1 MRYSVA
7 TSFWL
12 ARSQFSFVKAGVHL
26 IRFIHSSDLHLGK
39 PFGRFPEDVRA
50 RLRQARAEALVR
62 LAELARTNQAS
73 HILLAGDT
81 FDQTTPA
88 LTVVRQALN
97 AMRAADHVNWVIMPG
112 NHDHAGASELWRL
125 VLQDAPANVSVLLA
139 PTPLD
144 LVDGVALLPAPPGE
158 RHPGRDLTEWF
169 DSAPTGAA
177 LRIGL
182 AHGSVTSF
190 DSSEEGG
197 SSVIPPDR
205 ARRAGLSYLALG
217 DWHGQMSVG
226 PDTWYSGAPEAD
238 GFKHSRGPAALLVE
252 IASPRA
258 PAAVTPL
265 PTGSITWHRAQLDL
279 SDISDASAAHNSLL
293 PPVAD
298 RALTMFDLGVSGRI
312 PGLARVALEQVI
324 QRAAPDFLWH
334 NVDLS
339 QLGLVHD
346 STDLDAI
353 DRQGALRAAADA
365 LSREATDPALS
376 TEERTIAEAALSYLF
391 SYAQEA

>member
-1 MRYSVA
+1 M
-7 TSFWL
+7 
-12 ARSQFSFVKAGVHL
+12 

-50 RLRQARAEALVR
+50 RLRQARAETLVR
-62 LAELARTNQAS
+62 LAELARVNQAS

-88 LTVVRQALN
+88 PTVVRQALN
-97 AMRAADHVNWVIMPG
+97 AMRAADHVNWIVMPG

-125 VLQDAPANVSVLLA
+125 IMQDASANVSVHLT
-139 PTPLD
+139 PTPHELAK
-144 LVDGVALLPAPPGE
+144 GVILLPAPPSE

-169 DSAPTGAA
+169 DSAATGEA

-205 ARRAGLSYLALG
+205 ARRSGLRYLALG
-217 DWHGQMSVG
+217 DWHGQISVG

-238 GFKHSRGPAALLVE
+238 GFKHTQPPAALLVE
-252 IASPRA
+252 IASPRS
-258 PAAVTPL
+258 PPTVTSL
-265 PTGSITWHRAQLDL
+265 PTSSITWHRAQLVL
-279 SDISDASAAHNSLL
+279 SDTENSIGDHDHLL
-293 PPVAD
+293 PPMAG
-298 RALTMFDLGVSGRI
+298 RALTMFDLRISGRI
-312 PGLARVALEQVI
+312 PGLARVALEQAI
-324 QRAAPDFLWH
+324 QRVAPDFLWH
-334 NVDLS
+334 GADFT

-346 STDLDAI
+346 TTDLDAI
-353 DRQGALRAAADA
+353 DRQGALRAAAEA
-365 LSREATDPALS
+365 LSREATDPTRS
-376 TEERTIAEAALSYLF
+376 PEQRDVAEAALSHLF
-391 SYAQEA
+391 SYALEA

>member
-1 MRYSVA
+1 
-7 TSFWL
+7 
-12 ARSQFSFVKAGVHL
+12 L

-62 LAELARTNQAS
+62 LAELARTHHAS

-88 LTVVRQALN
+88 PAVVRQALN
-97 AMRAADHVNWVIMPG
+97 AMRAASHVTWIVMPG

-125 VLQDAPANVSVLLA
+125 VMQDAPANVTVLLQ
-139 PTPLD
+139 PTPHRLAE
-144 LVDGVALLPAPPGE
+144 GVVLLPAPPGE

-169 DSAPTGAA
+169 DTAGTEDA

-205 ARRAGLSYLALG
+205 ARRAGLAYLALG

-226 PDTWYSGAPEAD
+226 PETWYSGSPEAD
-238 GFKHSRGPAALLVE
+238 GFKHEQAPSALLVDF
-252 IASPRA
+252 AAAGA
-258 PAAVTPL
+258 PAKVTPL
-265 PTGSITWHRAQLDL
+265 PTSTITWHRAELDL
-279 SDISDASAAHNSLL
+279 SDLDGAISAHDRLL
-293 PPVAD
+293 PPLSA
-298 RALTMFDLGVSGRI
+298 RALTMFDLKVKGRT
-312 PGLARVALEQVI
+312 PGLARVALEQAVLHV
-324 QRAAPDFLWH
+324 APDFLWH
-334 NVDLS
+334 SADFS
-339 QLGLVHD
+339 GLGLVHD
-346 STDLDAI
+346 ITDLDAI

-365 LSREATDPALS
+365 LSREATDATLPREQRE
-376 TEERTIAEAALSYLF
+376 TAEAALSQLF
-391 SYAQEA
+391 SYALEG